1 MMCLSLTSSA
11 YPRSHGVMSLVALH
25 WEEVRNL
32 SFDIIFA
39 CSTCDVC
46 IVYSNYQWC
55 RKHGCSGTHIV
66 SGGDASTLNSTLIV
80 VLHNAS
86 RLTIRCC

>member
-1 MMCLSLTSSA
+1 MGERETTAMMCLSLTSSA

-46 IVYSNYQWC
+46 SLFEL
-55 RKHGCSGTHIV
+55 S
-66 SGGDASTLNSTLIV
+66 V
-80 VLHNAS
+80 V
-86 RLTIRCC
+86 